1 MKDVLV
7 FETIVLRIQQ
17 PGGPALKN
25 RHLSPG
31 GSGSHVAA
39 QPGRVP

>member
-1 MKDVLV
+1 MMGVLV
-7 FETIVLRIQQ
+7 FKTIVLRVQQ

-25 RHLSPG
+25 MHLSPG

-39 QPGRVP
+39 QAGPVP